1 MGITDMNIK
10 GYDYGKT
17 TTSPVTLQELELLK
31 ATVLFT
37 PADEE
42 NLRKAGEVLSEQADA
57 VMDIWYELIGSH
69 PHLLNYFSKNN
80 MANLEYLTA
89 VRKRFIQWVK
99 DVCLRPF
106 DQTWLNYQYEIAL
119 RHHKTKKNKTDEVE
133 AAPIVHYRYITAF
146 IYPITATVKPL
157 LANKGHTPE
166 EVEAMYQA
174 WFKAVVLT
182 AVLMTYPYIRA
193 GEF

>member
-1 MGITDMNIK
+1 MDTTASEIK

-17 TTSPVTLQELELLK
+17 EPSPISLQELELLK

-42 NLRKAGEVLSEQADA
+42 NLRKAGDVLTEQAEA
-57 VMDIWYELIGSH
+57 VIDIWYELVGSH
-69 PHLLNYFSKNN
+69 PHLLFYFSKNN
-80 MANLEYLTA
+80 IANLEYLTA
-89 VRKRFIQWVK
+89 VRRRFVQWVK
-99 DVCLRPF
+99 DICHRPF

-119 RHHKTKKNKTDEVE
+119 RHHRIKKNKTDEIE
-133 AAPIVHYRYITAF
+133 AAPFVHYRYIIAF
-146 IYPITATVKPL
+146 IYPITATIKPL
-157 LANKGHTPE
+157 LAKKGHTPE
-166 EVEAMYQA
+166 EVEAMHQA

-182 AVLMTYPYIRA
+182 ATLMTYPYVRA

>member
-1 MGITDMNIK
+1 MDSTETMIK
-10 GYDYGKT
+10 GYDYGKAA
-17 TTSPVTLQELELLK
+17 TSPVTLQELELLK
-31 ATVLFT
+31 ASVLFT

-42 NLRKAGEVLSEQADA
+42 NRRKAGEVLADQTDA
-57 VMDIWYELIGSH
+57 IMNIWYGLIGGH

-89 VRKRFIQWVK
+89 VRQRFSQWIK
-99 DVCLRPF
+99 DLCFRPF
-106 DQTWLNYQYEIAL
+106 DQAWLNYQYEIGQ
-119 RHHKTKKNKTDEVE
+119 RHHKMKKNKTDDIE
-133 AAPIVHYRYITAF
+133 AAPFVHYRYITAF
-146 IYPITATVKPL
+146 IYPVTATIKPL

-166 EVEAMYQA
+166 EVEAMHQA

-182 AVLMTYPYIRA
+182 AVLMTYPYIRS

>member
-1 MGITDMNIK
+1 MDTTASDIK

-17 TTSPVTLQELELLK
+17 ATSPVSLQELELLK

-42 NLRKAGEVLSEQADA
+42 NLRKAGEVLIEQAEA
-57 VMDIWYELIGSH
+57 VIDIWYELVGSH
-69 PHLLNYFSKNN
+69 PHLLFYFSKNN
-80 MANLEYLTA
+80 IANLEYLTA
-89 VRKRFIQWVK
+89 VRKRFVQWVK
-99 DVCLRPF
+99 DICHRPF

-119 RHHKTKKNKTDEVE
+119 RHHKIKKNKTDEID
-133 AAPIVHYRYITAF
+133 AAPFVHYRYIIAF
-146 IYPITATVKPL
+146 IYPITATIKPL
-157 LANKGHTPE
+157 LAKKGHTPE
-166 EVEAMYQA
+166 EVEAMHQA

-182 AVLMTYPYIRA
+182 ATLMTYPYVRA